1 MKEGNVVDSTG
12 KSKQVV
18 HIARQQQFVGNPANY
33 QHQPF
38 LQRERA
44 ACPQARLEQQSQG
57 APQWRWD
64 WQDYCLLSGKVFFIS
79 SLLMTFVVLCN
90 TPTSCSSQHAP
101 RGAPSASAVAS
112 PGLICMGSIATYPPA
127 CLLQGQA
134 KKCLEVKSQV
144 KEGPFNHFCAYS
156 FFSSKSHLFSK
167 SDTDTEVASIH

>member
-112 PGLICMGSIATYPPA
+112 PGLICMEGVQSQHILLPA
-127 CLLQGQA
+127 YC
-134 KKCLEVKSQV
+134 KVKLKNV
-144 KEGPFNHFCAYS
+144 
-156 FFSSKSHLFSK
+156 
-167 SDTDTEVASIH
+167 